1 MVKSTAMT
9 KKTTEKTYSANRYY
23 WRRKKNLLKNFFMDT
38 IELSSTILVPVNGD
52 YVNQFVFE
60 GLDNS
65 QGTRTSIG
73 GILMSDAGSRDIAKL
88 FGLVRVNA
96 ISFVVTP
103 AFHNHQN
110 ALNLYNGDVNIV
122 YYNSKEYRNLT
133 YAGGIQQGK
142 YCMHLNPFTI
152 GSKYISLKGSTKD
165 YISYSSIEADQNSS
179 NVPGYIMIYSSKAPS
194 SEEYNK
200 APNWNLTIKLYCTF
214 KK

>member
-1 MVKSTAMT
+1 MVKSTALT

-38 IELSSTILVPVNGD
+38 IELASTILVPVGGD
-52 YVNQFVFE
+52 YVNQFVFQ
-60 GLDNS
+60 GLDSS
-65 QGTRTSIG
+65 QGTRTSVG
-73 GILMSDAGSRDIAKL
+73 GILMSDSGSRDIAKL

-96 ISFVVTP
+96 VSFIVTP
-103 AFHNHQN
+103 AFHNQN
-110 ALNLYNGDVNIV
+110 SALNLYRGDVILV

-142 YCMHLNPFTI
+142 YCVHLNPFGVT
-152 GSKYISLKGSTKD
+152 SKYISLRGSTDD
-165 YISYSSIEADQNSS
+165 YISYSSIEADQNNS
-179 NVPGYIMIYSSKAPS
+179 NIPGYIMIYSSEAPS

-200 APNWNLTIKLYCTF
+200 APVWNLTIKLYCTF